1 MKHGANLSGVTV
13 MEAGAVAESA
23 TMEASAVAES
33 AITIDQVLTFVF
45 LCLAMCWSTAFVKR
59 SYSRKQAATEAVPA
73 VLEETPTSEAA
84 MAAPDPPEEIPTKP
98 AVLVTPTPTPHP
110 VDQFVMAVHRI
121 LGCGA

>member
-1 MKHGANLSGVTV
+1 MD
-13 MEAGAVAESA
+13 AVAESA
-23 TMEASAVAES
+23 TMNSSAVAES
-33 AITIDQVLTFVF
+33 AIAMDQVLTFVF

-59 SYSRKQAATEAVPA
+59 SYSRKQAAATEAVPA
-73 VLEETPTSEAA
+73 VLEETPTTEAA

>member
-1 MKHGANLSGVTV
+1 M
-13 MEAGAVAESA
+13 MEAGAVATGLIEYVA
-23 TMEASAVAES
+23 QAIPVAES
-33 AITIDQVLTFVF
+33 AIAMDQVLTFVF

-59 SYSRKQAATEAVPA
+59 SYSRKQAAATEAVPA
-73 VLEETPTSEAA
+73 VLEETPTTEAA
-84 MAAPDPPEEIPTKP
+84 MAAPDPPEEIPTKS